1 MADWWQIYRADIYVN
16 VSVIY
21 DYRFLNCQLFFFI
34 WTVDR
39 FRSAPPTRF
48 MILRTWGKNRQSRL
62 NLSPVCSRKR
72 GLLPASNTCCGE
84 ANLKRAVES
93 VVLRHFGNILA
104 SKLLPRIRC
113 DPGGFGT
120 VQTGKWVGKRK
131 SRILI
136 RRNVRKQTARTQ
148 NEIKAREAYFNRD
161 ANCWIN
167 LQVYAPP
174 GDNLSAGYVTLY
186 LKAEARRRKFFTV
199 FYAFFFRNIYNR
211 KLFSSVLFTE

>member
-1 MADWWQIYRADIYVN
+1 
-16 VSVIY
+16 
-21 DYRFLNCQLFFFI
+21 
-34 WTVDR
+34 
-39 FRSAPPTRF
+39 

-199 FYAFFFRNIYNR
+199 FTHFFPVIFTIGNFFHQFCLQNKSLYIMFSR
-211 KLFSSVLFTE
+211 KIWRGSQPTREVKCIIADT